1 MIKKRIIPCLDVK
14 DGEVVKGVNFVNL
27 RNIGNPVELA
37 KRYNAEG
44 ADELVFLDIS
54 KTQEGHELMLDVI
67 SATARELF
75 IPLTIGGGIK
85 STADIKLLLDAGAD
99 KVSMNSVVIANPE
112 FIREASNQFGSQ
124 CIVIA
129 IDVKYNND
137 LNDYYVYTHGGT
149 KATSIK
155 ALEWVVQCES
165 MGAGEL
171 LITSMDHDGVKNGFD
186 IEFLSQ
192 ANQLVN
198 IPIIASGGAGEAL
211 HFVDLFNKTDVSAGL
226 AASIFH
232 SGEVDIVDLKRKL
245 DEQEIEVRL

>member
-67 SATARELF
+67 SATAKELF

-99 KVSMNSVVIANPE
+99 KVSMNSAVIANPE